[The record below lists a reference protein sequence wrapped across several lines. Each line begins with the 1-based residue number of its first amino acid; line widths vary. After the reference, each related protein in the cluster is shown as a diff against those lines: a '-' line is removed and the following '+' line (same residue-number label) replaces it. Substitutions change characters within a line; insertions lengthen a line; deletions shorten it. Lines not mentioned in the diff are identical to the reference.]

1 MLQNLHVK
9 NLALI
14 DECEVEFSDGL
25 NILSGETGAGKS
37 IIIGSINLALGE
49 KVQKEMLRDNE
60 KPAFVELIF
69 SVEDPKIIEA
79 LRELDVEVEDG
90 CVILSRKIT
99 QSRAVGR
106 VNGEAVSVS
115 RMKEIASYLID
126 IHGQHEHQS
135 LLSKKKHLDI
145 LDEYAKQP
153 LGDKKQ
159 QLSVTYKAYRALK
172 DEYEKSNIDNEE
184 RSRELSFLEYEV
196 KEIEEASLVSGE
208 DEELEAQFRKFSN
221 GKKIMEGV
229 NAAYSATGGEMES
242 ASELIG
248 RAVRELSLV
257 SGYDEDVE
265 ALESQLSEIDS
276 LLSDFNHEISGYIS
290 QAEFDEETFYETQK
304 RLDEI
309 NHLKSKYGNS
319 IDDILIALNEK
330 RERISVL
337 NDYDSYLQ
345 KLEQQLAKKE
355 KELAQISDEVS
366 EIRQKSAVK
375 LVSEIKSALN
385 DLNFLDVQFD
395 MQFDRLPDY
404 TANGIDAPEFL
415 ISTNPGEPLK
425 PLGRVASGGELS
437 RIMLGIKTIMAEN
450 DHIESLIFDEIDSGI
465 SGRTAQMVSEKMNE
479 LGRNHQIICITHLP
493 QIAAMADAHFLI
505 EKAVE
510 NKSTV
515 SRIRRL
521 TDNDS
526 VAELARSKNHRY
538 RDGERTRDE
547 STCHGEKNLTLSV
560 YGAVDYQYITGGQP
574 YVPFGMITCPFL
586 WIIIII
592 SLCFFDISDSS
603 LLLYLLSFSIIFSTS
618 LIPCTSSGVMAL
630 STSTSFC
637 RIIVSPS
644 GIIFCSPLRISTIS
658 VSGGSVRSFS
668 LWPHHR

>member
-49 KVQKEMLRDNE
+49 KVPKEMLRDSDQ
-60 KPAFVELIF
+60 PAFVELIF
-69 SVEDPKIIEA
+69 SVDNEQTAKALEA
-79 LRELDVEVEDG
+79 LDVELEDNT
-90 CVILSRKIT
+90 VILSRKIT
-99 QSRAVGR
+99 ASRAIGR

-145 LDEYAKQP
+145 LDEYAKKP
-153 LGDKKQ
+153 LGVKKSE
-159 QLSVTYKAYRALK
+159 LSAVYKEYRTLK
-172 DEYEKSNIDNEE
+172 EEFEKSNIDNEQ

-196 KEIEEASLVSGE
+196 KEIEDADLTPGE
-208 DEELEAQFRKFSN
+208 DEELETQFKKFSN

-229 NAAYSATGGEMES
+229 SAAYAATGGELDS

-248 RAVRELSLV
+248 RAVRELGQV
-257 SGYDEDVE
+257 SGYDTEVE
-265 ALESQLSEIDS
+265 NLENQLAEIDS
-276 LLSDFNHEISGYIS
+276 LLSDFNHEISGYILG
-290 QAEFDEETFYETQK
+290 AEFDEETFYETQK

-319 IDDILIALNEK
+319 IEEILASLEQKQQRIA
-330 RERISVL
+330 VL
-337 NDYDSYLQ
+337 NDYDAYL
-345 KLEQQLAKKE
+345 KTLEQQLSKKE
-355 KELAQISDEVS
+355 AELSAISEEVS
-366 EIRQKSAVK
+366 KIRQKSAAK
-375 LVSEIKSALN
+375 LVKEIITALK
-385 DLNFLDVQFD
+385 DLNFLDVKFD
-395 MQFDRLPDY
+395 MSFDRLPDY

-425 PLGRVASGGELS
+425 PLGKVASGGELS

-450 DHIESLIFDEIDSGI
+450 DHIGSLIFDEIDSGI

-505 EKAVE
+505 EKSVE

-515 SRIRRL
+515 SKIYRL
-521 TDNDS
+521 DAS
-526 VAELARSKNHRY
+526 QSIAELARMLGGAKIT
-538 RDGERTRDE
+538 DTVME
-547 STCHGEKNLTLSV
+547 SAREMKALAAEKKS
-560 YGAVDYQYITGGQP
+560 
-574 YVPFGMITCPFL
+574 
-586 WIIIII
+586 
-592 SLCFFDISDSS
+592 
-603 LLLYLLSFSIIFSTS
+603 
-618 LIPCTSSGVMAL
+618 
-630 STSTSFC
+630 
-637 RIIVSPS
+637 
-644 GIIFCSPLRISTIS
+644 
-658 VSGGSVRSFS
+658 
-668 LWPHHR
+668 

>member
-49 KVQKEMLRDNE
+49 KVPKEMLRDSDQ
-60 KPAFVELIF
+60 PAFVELIF
-69 SVEDPKIIEA
+69 SVDNEQTAKALEA
-79 LRELDVEVEDG
+79 LDVELEDNT
-90 CVILSRKIT
+90 VILSRKIT
-99 QSRAVGR
+99 ASRAIGR

-145 LDEYAKQP
+145 LDEYAKKP
-153 LGDKKQ
+153 LGAKKSE
-159 QLSVTYKAYRALK
+159 LSAVYKEYRTLK
-172 DEYEKSNIDNEE
+172 EEFEKSNIDNEQ

-196 KEIEEASLVSGE
+196 KEIEDADLTPGE
-208 DEELEAQFRKFSN
+208 DEELEIQFKKFSN

-229 NAAYSATGGEMES
+229 SAAYAATGGELDS

-248 RAVRELSLV
+248 RAVRELGQV
-257 SGYDEDVE
+257 SGYDTEVE
-265 ALESQLSEIDS
+265 NLENQLAEIDS

-290 QAEFDEETFYETQK
+290 GAEFDEETFYETQK

-319 IDDILIALNEK
+319 IEEILASLEQKQQRIA
-330 RERISVL
+330 VL
-337 NDYDSYLQ
+337 NDYDAYL
-345 KLEQQLAKKE
+345 KTLEQQLSKKE
-355 KELAQISDEVS
+355 AELSAISEEVS
-366 EIRQKSAVK
+366 KIRQKSAAK
-375 LVSEIKSALN
+375 LVKEIIAALK
-385 DLNFLDVQFD
+385 DLNFLDVKFD
-395 MQFDRLPDY
+395 MSFDRLPDY

-425 PLGRVASGGELS
+425 PLGKVASGGELS

-450 DHIESLIFDEIDSGI
+450 DHIESFIFDEIDSGI

-505 EKAVE
+505 EKSVE

-515 SRIRRL
+515 SKIYRL
-521 TDNDS
+521 DES
-526 VAELARSKNHRY
+526 QSIAELARMLGGAKIT
-538 RDGERTRDE
+538 DTVME
-547 STCHGEKNLTLSV
+547 SAREMKALAAEKKS
-560 YGAVDYQYITGGQP
+560 
-574 YVPFGMITCPFL
+574 
-586 WIIIII
+586 
-592 SLCFFDISDSS
+592 
-603 LLLYLLSFSIIFSTS
+603 
-618 LIPCTSSGVMAL
+618 
-630 STSTSFC
+630 
-637 RIIVSPS
+637 
-644 GIIFCSPLRISTIS
+644 
-658 VSGGSVRSFS
+658 
-668 LWPHHR
+668 

>member
-159 QLSVTYKAYRALK
+159 QLSVTYKAYRELK

-196 KEIEEASLVSGE
+196 KEIEEASLVPGE

-248 RAVRELSLV
+248 RAVRELSQV
-257 SGYDEDVE
+257 SGYDTDVE

-345 KLEQQLAKKE
+345 KLEQQFAKKE

-366 EIRQKSAVK
+366 EIRQRSAVK

-395 MQFDRLPDY
+395 MQFDRLSDY

-425 PLGRVASGGELS
+425 PLGKVASGGELS

-526 VAELARSKNHRY
+526 VAELARMLGGAKIT
-538 RDGERTRDE
+538 DTVME
-547 STCHGEKNLTLSV
+547 SAREMKALAMEKK
-560 YGAVDYQYITGGQP
+560 
-574 YVPFGMITCPFL
+574 
-586 WIIIII
+586 
-592 SLCFFDISDSS
+592 
-603 LLLYLLSFSIIFSTS
+603 
-618 LIPCTSSGVMAL
+618 AL
-630 STSTSFC
+630 S
-637 RIIVSPS
+637 
-644 GIIFCSPLRISTIS
+644 
-658 VSGGSVRSFS
+658 
-668 LWPHHR
+668 